1 VGEGEGVDAEGKRW
15 DSTLLSEGRTTI
27 AHRLPT
33 IIDYDRILVL
43 GHGQILEFDS
53 PHVLINRPG
62 GVFAG
67 MCRGSADWEN
77 LKKLTEGV
85 RCME

>member
-1 VGEGEGVDAEGKRW
+1 MI
-15 DSTLLSEGRTTI
+15 TI
-27 AHRLPT
+27 AHRLRT

-53 PHVLINRPG
+53 PRTLINRPD

-67 MCRGSADWEN
+67 MCRGSADWEH
-77 LKKLTEGV
+77 LKKLAEGV
-85 RCME
+85 RRIE

>member
-1 VGEGEGVDAEGKRW
+1 MCADRFPQIQHTIREELGSATVI
-15 DSTLLSEGRTTI
+15 TI
-27 AHRLPT
+27 AHRLRT
-33 IIDYDRILVL
+33 IIDYDRVLVL

-53 PHVLINRPG
+53 PRVLINQPG

-77 LKKLTEGV
+77 LKNLAEGV
-85 RCME
+85 KRIE

>member
-1 VGEGEGVDAEGKRW
+1 VLIIGRLKIQYTIREELGDA
-15 DSTLLSEGRTTI
+15 TVITI
-27 AHRLPT
+27 AHRLRT

-53 PHVLINRPG
+53 PRVLIRSPD

-77 LKKLTEGV
+77 LKKLAEGV
-85 RCME
+85 RRIG